1 MNRNSIYRR
10 FYVIVRSNI
19 RRQNGKRGNRAFT
32 VNSEYRRSKTVAIKV
47 KTKDKQEERYYEY
60 QNQLAYIIPKDREK
74 CRHRITWQGQFK
86 TSEYASI
93 RFLMWKKKSLRNCC
107 VSVILKWLYYLY
119 LHYDCSENVSLQIR
133 PYYLVDAS
141 WLPAILS

>member
-32 VNSEYRRSKTVAIKV
+32 VNSEYRRSKTAAIKV

-74 CRHRITWQGQFK
+74 CRHRIT
-86 TSEYASI
+86 
-93 RFLMWKKKSLRNCC
+93 
-107 VSVILKWLYYLY
+107 
-119 LHYDCSENVSLQIR
+119 
-133 PYYLVDAS
+133 
-141 WLPAILS
+141 